1 MRKSK
6 LKLLAGSFFYA
17 MTYFAQS
24 PYVVTYTDY
33 LKNVMDNNPL
43 AQRAENFKTYG
54 ELQYKA
60 AKGNFDPQIGG
71 SLDQKFFNGK
81 DYYSI
86 ASGGVKVPLFTAQ
99 NLKFGYEYGAGAYIN
114 PEHYTPSYGLP
125 YLGLEVG
132 LLQGMFLDY
141 RRAEVLKSKHYVGYY
156 SAERDVQLNTV
167 LFESASAYF
176 DWLFS
181 QKQLALNKYFVDLA
195 RERLVGLESMA
206 SIGEKAAVDTIEAAV
221 LYQSRLLDYQNA
233 EIEVRKQSNNLSI
246 FYRPVQNSRQEALYS
261 TTDSLDLFYDKLK
274 QMILMKLH
282 HDTVNNP
289 VIDKYLAFQNVLEID
304 KRYKKELIK
313 PVLNVNYNFLSY
325 NPNSYSPVYSPNN
338 YKWGVDLAFPLL
350 FRKSRNDYKLSKIVY
365 QNNSLELDN
374 KKNELNYKLSALEQ
388 AISLLSQ
395 QLQIAKKSVEYYRK
409 MVEAEKMKFD
419 NGESSLFLLNTRESK
434 WLESELKFAEY
445 KLKFIKTA
453 LNIIYLKGSLN
464 YSL

>member
-1 MRKSK
+1 MRKNK
-6 LKLLAGSFFYA
+6 FIVLTVSFFLA
-17 MTYFAQS
+17 ITCLSQS
-24 PYVVTYTDY
+24 PYVLTYESY
-33 LKNVMDNNPL
+33 LKQVMDSNPL
-43 AQRAENFKTYG
+43 SHRAENFKTYG
-54 ELQYKA
+54 ELQYQA

-141 RRAEVLKSKHYVGYY
+141 RRAELLKSKHYVGYY
-156 SAERDVQLNTV
+156 SAERDVQLNTI
-167 LFESASAYF
+167 LFESASTYF

-233 EIEVRKQSNNLSI
+233 EIDVRKQSNNLSV
-246 FYRPVQNSRQEALYS
+246 FYRPGESGFQQIFYS
-261 TTDSLDLFYDKLK
+261 TTDSLELFYEKMK
-274 QMILMKLH
+274 QILLIRLNT
-282 HDTVNNP
+282 DSVNNP

-304 KRYKKELIK
+304 KRYKRELIK

-325 NPNSYSPVYSPNN
+325 NPNSYGPVYSPNN

-350 FRKSRNDYKLSKIVY
+350 FRKSRNEYKLSKIVY

-374 KKNELNYKLSALEQ
+374 KMNELNYKISALEQ

-395 QLQIAKKSVEYYRK
+395 QLQIAKKSVDYYKK

-453 LNIIYLKGSLN
+453 LNIIYLKGNLN